1 MIAIAVPGA
10 SGSPNL
16 SYEQR
21 LWAQGFLVVAGIDEV
36 GRGSLLASVVA
47 GAVVLPPG
55 TFIGGVRD
63 SKALSPSQR
72 ETLCDIIEKAALGCG
87 IGAVDAETIDRVNI
101 KQAARLA
108 MKLAV
113 EDLGFRP
120 DHLLV
125 DAETV
130 PCFIPQTRIVHG
142 DALCYSIA
150 AASIVAKVARDRM
163 CEVWHEQYPEYNIR
177 AHKGYCTREHVQAI
191 LRYGPCPLHRK
202 TFLKRIL
209 AHHSSERLN
218 LGL

>member
-1 MIAIAVPGA
+1 MIAIALSGA
-10 SGSPNL
+10 GGNPDL
-16 SYEQR
+16 SYEQQ
-21 LWAQGFLVVAGIDEV
+21 LWARGFLVVAGIDEA

-55 TFIGGVRD
+55 TFIEGVRD
-63 SKALSPSQR
+63 SKTLSPSR
-72 ETLCDIIEKAALGCG
+72 RGTLFDIIKKVALGCG
-87 IGAVDAETIDRVNI
+87 IGAVDGETIDRVNI

-113 EDLGFRP
+113 EDLGFPP

-130 PCFIPQTRIVHG
+130 PCRIPQTRISHG
-142 DALCYSIA
+142 DALCHSIA

-163 CEVWHEQYPEYNIR
+163 CEAWHEQYPEYNIR

-191 LRYGPCPLHRK
+191 LKYGPCPLHRK
-202 TFLKRIL
+202 TFLTRIL
-209 AHHSSERLN
+209 ARHSSEHLD
-218 LGL
+218 LG

>member
-1 MIAIAVPGA
+1 MIAIAVPG
-10 SGSPNL
+10 SGGSPSL

-21 LWAQGFLVVAGIDEV
+21 LWAQGLLVVAGIDEV

-47 GAVVLPPG
+47 AAVVLPPG
-55 TFIGGVRD
+55 TFIEGVRD
-63 SKALSPSQR
+63 SKALSPSRR
-72 ETLCDIIEKAALGCG
+72 ETLYDIIEKAALGCG
-87 IGAVDAETIDRVNI
+87 IGAVDAETIDRMNI

-108 MKLAV
+108 MRLAV

-130 PCFIPQTRIVHG
+130 PCFIPQTPIVHG
-142 DALCYSIA
+142 DALCHSIA

-191 LRYGPCPLHRK
+191 LKYGPCPLHRR
-202 TFLKRIL
+202 TFLTRIL
-209 AHHSSERLN
+209 ARHSGERLD
-218 LGL
+218 LEF